1 MTFTYQKVLN
11 KLFDFRKIA
20 VNRQRNKHEIFLSFF
35 ISSPFMYL
43 MFDDGYLL
51 ADAATTPAGTTYADA
66 NSDTASDS
74 SCIPPIDN

>member
-1 MTFTYQKVLN
+1 
-11 KLFDFRKIA
+11 
-20 VNRQRNKHEIFLSFF
+20 
-35 ISSPFMYL
+35 
-43 MFDDGYLL
+43 MFDDGCLL